1 MFDLN
6 SLLTVREK
14 IYMQDSELGSQ
25 VPLISSDGPRHGIL
39 PLEYGMRGRQLSAST
54 CNSASEYSSLWF
66 SFSPLLSFLLFL
78 SEPDILKGLGFY
90 SVLFCYFFSSK
101 KKEKMIWFS
110 ISYFSSS
117 TLWTQNYFG
126 LMGMSI
132 PSAGKEE
139 KCGLGKRNDCA
150 CWYIECIVVVKLYL
164 TIV

>member
-101 KKEKMIWFS
+101 KKRKNDLILNILFLFFYSVNPELFWANGNDYSKGWKSGKVWI
-110 ISYFSSS
+110 
-117 TLWTQNYFG
+117 
-126 LMGMSI
+126 
-132 PSAGKEE
+132 GKEE
-139 KCGLGKRNDCA
+139 WLCLLIYWMHSC
-150 CWYIECIVVVKLYL
+150 C
-164 TIV
+164 

>member
-39 PLEYGMRGRQLSAST
+39 PLEYGMRGRQLSVST

-117 TLWTQNYFG
+117 TLWTQNYFWANG
-126 LMGMSI
+126 NDYSKRWKSGKVWI
-132 PSAGKEE
+132 GKEE
-139 KCGLGKRNDCA
+139 WLCLLIYWMHSC
-150 CWYIECIVVVKLYL
+150 C
-164 TIV
+164 